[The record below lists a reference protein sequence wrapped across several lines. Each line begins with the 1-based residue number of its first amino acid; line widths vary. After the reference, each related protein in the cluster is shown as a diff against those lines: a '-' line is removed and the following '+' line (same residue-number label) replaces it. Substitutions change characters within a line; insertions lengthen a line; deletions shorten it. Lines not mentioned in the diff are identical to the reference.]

1 MWRSLNLWKTLV
13 SEEAGD
19 ALGGLEPNIGQ
30 LGQERS
36 TISERSPAAI
46 NTTFLYQI
54 SLLNSFLKTAA
65 RDPLS

>member
-19 ALGGLEPNIGQ
+19 APGGLEPNRGQ
-30 LGQERS
+30 LGQEAS
-36 TISERSPAAI
+36 TISERSPPAI

-54 SLLNSFLKTAA
+54 SLLNSFSKTAA
-65 RDPLS
+65 RDPHS